1 MEKREAKAVT
11 KEQVYQKQMEELGIW
26 QEIFLPELRTLCR
39 CERELTRAEKA
50 WSNTAPPGGKPSFLD
65 DHYPVIEKL
74 RNEILQHRQALGL
87 TPQSYRK
94 LTGAN
99 AGGDTPEQKDLISSK
114 LDQIAARVAG
124 YDLAPGGSPEL
135 GLYIEGEQGPELV
148 VPRDSEGSRT
158 AARSVYQQTFG
169 VDPRQDPFAVIP
181 EADEAAAISDIMDRQ
196 DAAEDMEDIVEQ
208 AFEVAAEFD
217 AIDEELR
224 QAVAEDMG

>member
-1 MEKREAKAVT
+1 MT
-11 KEQVYQKQMEELGIW
+11 KEQVYQQQMEELGIW
-26 QEIFLPELRTLCR
+26 REIFLPELRTLCR

-74 RNEILQHRQALGL
+74 RSEILQHRQALGL
-87 TPQSYRK
+87 TPQSFRK
-94 LTGAN
+94 LTGVN

-124 YDLAPGGSPEL
+124 YD
-135 GLYIEGEQGPELV
+135 V
-148 VPRDSEGSRT
+148 SEIQIT
-158 AARSVYQQTFG
+158 
-169 VDPRQDPFAVIP
+169 
-181 EADEAAAISDIMDRQ
+181 Q
-196 DAAEDMEDIVEQ
+196 DAYETLPEDMEDIVEQ
-208 AFEVAAEFD
+208 AFDVAAEFD

>member
-1 MEKREAKAVT
+1 MEEREAKAVT
-11 KEQVYQKQMEELGIW
+11 KEQVYQQQMEELGIW

-87 TPQSYRK
+87 TPQSFRK
-94 LTGAN
+94 LTGVN

-114 LDQIAARVAG
+114 LDRIAERVAG
-124 YDLAPGGSPEL
+124 YDAQEVNP
-135 GLYIEGEQGPELV
+135 
-148 VPRDSEGSRT
+148 DWWKN
-158 AARSVYQQTFG
+158 
-169 VDPRQDPFAVIP
+169 
-181 EADEAAAISDIMDRQ
+181 DEAGQPVFTLPGAQEIQITQ
-196 DAAEDMEDIVEQ
+196 DAYETLPEDMEDIVEQ

>member
-11 KEQVYQKQMEELGIW
+11 KEQVYQKQMEDLGIW

-87 TPQSYRK
+87 TPQSFRK
-94 LTGAN
+94 LTGVN

-114 LDQIAARVAG
+114 LDQIAERVAG
-124 YDLAPGGSPEL
+124 YDTQEVNPDWWKNDEAGQPVFTLPGAQEIQITQDAYETLPEAQ
-135 GLYIEGEQGPELV
+135 E
-148 VPRDSEGSRT
+148 
-158 AARSVYQQTFG
+158 AAR
-169 VDPRQDPFAVIP
+169 
-181 EADEAAAISDIMDRQ
+181 ISDLM
-196 DAAEDMEDIVEQ
+196 
-208 AFEVAAEFD
+208 
-217 AIDEELR
+217 DEELR
-224 QAVAEDMG
+224 RAVHEDMG